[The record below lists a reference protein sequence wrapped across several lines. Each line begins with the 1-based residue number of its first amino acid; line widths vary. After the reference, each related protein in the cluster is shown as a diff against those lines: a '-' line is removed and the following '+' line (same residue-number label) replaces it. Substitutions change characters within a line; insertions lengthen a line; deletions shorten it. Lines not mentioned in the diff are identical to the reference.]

1 MSEKIGVIDWF
12 TKNRNNIEYPKE
24 SDELLDG
31 LIGEI
36 IQAFDKS
43 SKLSKI
49 ADGLFE
55 TYQKNDLLNKI
66 SSDSRLPVCSL
77 FHHLKNTSGIAVC
90 LSLQNI
96 EKKPD
101 FISKSLA
108 EYGVNAEYQK
118 QDFISLV
125 RIAALLHDIGK
136 PRSYSASRTGQPF
149 YYHTK
154 QTEEIIESIL
164 SKTNSELVKRFEL
177 KKILPLLASR
187 HHSRDTKTA
196 FERMLSLADT
206 VASAADRIYEVG
218 YKLHDGK
225 IEARSKDSIFP
236 HEINFDA
243 GDLKCLET
251 PHTEILGK
259 DSTVTKNIQIK
270 NEEQNVQVF
279 KSVQVFKDST
289 VQGGPM
295 EYLGNKWKIP
305 ESIGVFSLDV
315 MKIQDFIKEADEL
328 KMLRGGSYIVDDI
341 LDCAKKI
348 ISQEVCE
355 EAVLFAGGGNLLALI
370 PDNKITMDKLERK
383 VKQEIKDISRDGLQ
397 AAVVCFSESLSN
409 IAGSF
414 DDVLKNSQG
423 LLEAKKNET
432 YSRGIQTGPGKICEH
447 CFKRLAKSGGF
458 CEICQ
463 KKEEVGKQQRSSS
476 GRKFIKFNYGLLLPE
491 QVSHIGDSIAVLA
504 VDGNM
509 MGRMFQQTKT
519 PAEYTYKSKNFD
531 SDFELILKNTISDF
545 LENKDKRELLI
556 QKNGEKSYLGIDI
569 LYAGGDD
576 VLIIMNARGVIQFTQ
591 MLVNNIAEKFAF
603 EKKFHNGTAYKNN
616 IVTISCGIAI
626 ADCKFPI
633 YFLLDDAREM
643 ESKAKEEFRKRAK
656 PDDLG
661 IIQRPKGA
669 IAVTAVSSAMPNND
683 YSCFVL
689 EDSLDSPDTRNLDKI
704 NNIIDFELSGKDRAM
719 VSDII
724 TCGESHLEKLNL
736 IKYMYSSL
744 SRKKDRVGIEE
755 CEWMSD
761 ILLNPEVLKT
771 AKMIIP
777 HLRKEAGEVRE

>member
-1 MSEKIGVIDWF
+1 MSEKIGVINWF
-12 TKNRNNIEYPKE
+12 TKKRSNVEYPKE
-24 SDELLDG
+24 SDELLDR

-36 IQAFDKS
+36 IQIFEKS

-55 TYQKNDLLNKI
+55 TYQKNNLLTNI

-90 LSLQNI
+90 LSLQNM
-96 EKKPD
+96 EKNPE

-136 PRSYSASRTGQPF
+136 PRSYSASRTNQPF
-149 YYHTK
+149 HYHTK
-154 QTEEIIESIL
+154 QTEEIIENIL
-164 SKTNSELVKRFEL
+164 SKTNSELIKRFEL

-187 HHSRDTKTA
+187 HHNRDAETA
-196 FERMLSLADT
+196 FESMLSLADT
-206 VASAADRIYEVG
+206 VASAADRIYEVD
-218 YKLHDGK
+218 YELQDGK
-225 IEARSKDSIFP
+225 IVATSKDRIFP

-243 GDLKCLET
+243 GDLKCLEP

-259 DSTVTKNIQIK
+259 DITVIKNIQMK
-270 NEEQNVQVF
+270 NEE

-289 VQGGPM
+289 VQGGPI
-295 EYLGNKWKIP
+295 EYLGNKGKITG
-305 ESIGVFSLDV
+305 SIGIFSLDI
-315 MKIQDFIKEADEL
+315 MGIQSFINEANEL
-328 KMLRGGSYIVDDI
+328 QMLRGGSYIVDDV
-341 LDCAKKI
+341 LECVKKI
-348 ISQEVCE
+348 ISEEVCQ
-355 EAVLFAGGGNLLALI
+355 EAVLFAGGGNLLSFI
-370 PDNKITMDKLERK
+370 PDNESLMEKLERK
-383 VKQEIKDISRDGLQ
+383 VKQEIKDISGEGLQ
-397 AAVVCFSESLSN
+397 AAVVCFSEPLSN

-414 DDVLKNSQG
+414 DNVLEKSQN
-423 LLEAKKNET
+423 LLEDKKNET
-432 YSRGIQTGPGKICEH
+432 YSREIHTEPEKICIH
-447 CFKRLAKSGGF
+447 CFKRPAKSGGI
-458 CEICQ
+458 CKVCQ
-463 KKEEVGKQQRSSS
+463 KKEGTGRQQRSQTSK
-476 GRKFIKFNYGLLLPE
+476 KFIHNTYGLSLPT
-491 QVSHIGDSIAVLA
+491 QVSQVGDSIAVLA
-504 VDGNM
+504 IDGNM

-545 LENKDKRELLI
+545 LESEEKRELVV
-556 QKNGEKSYLGIDI
+556 QKDGEKSYLGIDI
-569 LYAGGDD
+569 VYAGGDD
-576 VLIIMNARGVIQFTQ
+576 VLMIMNARGAIQLSQ

-603 EKKFHNGTAYKNN
+603 EKTFHDRTVYKNN

-633 YFLLDDAREM
+633 YFLLEAAREM

-669 IAVTAVSSAMPNND
+669 IAVTAVSSAMPGND
-683 YSCFVL
+683 YSCFIL
-689 EDSLDSPDTRNLDKI
+689 EESLDSPETRNLDKI

-724 TCGESHLEKLNL
+724 TCGESHQEKLNL

-744 SRKKDRVGIEE
+744 SRKKERVGIEE
-755 CEWMSD
+755 CEWISD